1 MAAGA
6 AALPAVSRIAS
17 AQTYPSRPITMV
29 VTYPAGSA
37 MDTEGRILAERM
49 RLSLGQ
55 PVIIENISGANGGIG
70 VGRVAR
76 AAGNGYTLVIGNWS
90 TNVANGA
97 VYQLTYDL
105 LADFEP
111 ISLLLNGSY
120 LIVARKTMPANDL
133 RGFIAWLKAN
143 PTWRRKGRQESEAH
157 STSADYCS
165 KNSLAPAFSSYLI
178 EAPARRCR
186 IWWRAVSIG

>member
-6 AALPAVSRIAS
+6 VALPAVSPIAR
-17 AQTYPSRPITMV
+17 AQTYPTRPITMV
-29 VTYPAGSA
+29 VTFPAGSSL
-37 MDTEGRILAERM
+37 DTAGRIVAERM
-49 RLSLGQ
+49 RLSFGQ
-55 PVIIENISGANGGIG
+55 PVIIENISGANGSIG
-70 VGRVAR
+70 AGRVAR
-76 AAGNGYTLVIGNWS
+76 AAPDGYTLVIGVWN
-90 TNVANGA
+90 THVANGA
-97 VYQLTYDL
+97 LYPLSYDL